1 MTQPAANN
9 LTRTVST
16 APANSL
22 PAPTSESGKLL
33 GLTQVQWVLILSG
46 VAFIFALRRWRFLQQ
61 RKAKQAPLKIAQA
74 AKESVEGHPAALSM
88 RDVTMQIQALL
99 RDVEDTA
106 RRAAAQV
113 DNRYV
118 KLEVLLTE
126 ADEKIK
132 RLEELS
138 RLLAGTPEAAEGI
151 KTASRM
157 RETLADSENAAHGPI
172 YQLADAGMPAREIAQ
187 KLGKQPG
194 EIELI
199 LALRTSGKR

>member
-9 LTRTVST
+9 STLSVST
-16 APANSL
+16 SQSSSL
-22 PAPTSESGKLL
+22 PGLTSEPGKML

-46 VAFIFALRRWRFLQQ
+46 VAFIFALRRWRHLQQ
-61 RKAKQAPLKIAQA
+61 RKAKQAPLKSVQA
-74 AKESVEGHPAALSM
+74 ARESVDGNPTMNM